1 MYPRFVIFLL
11 SLALWV
17 GTCLGAAAA
26 GRVALVIGNGNY
38 EATNPLKN
46 PITDAKAVSSALT
59 AAGFEVTYKEDL
71 SYSNMVRELGS
82 FQRLAAKSDSAVVYY
97 AGHGM
102 EIDKQNFLIPVDAQL
117 EFVSDADFQTVPL
130 QLLQRAVADAEVLG
144 LVIVDAC
151 RNNPFATRLSQVDD
165 NRGVGF
171 GLARVEPGGN
181 TLVALAA
188 REGTFAFDGKG
199 ENSPYALALVKAIQ
213 TPGLEIG
220 KLFRQLHDEV
230 LAQTNGAQ
238 EPVLFGSLS
247 SQDYY
252 FLPPATDV
260 PDAVQASAEPGS
272 VVTESVVVLQV
283 ELAFWQAAE
292 GSGRAEDYALY
303 LESYPQGNFAP
314 LARARLARLPPET
327 TAGAPEALAAEAPA
341 PEPVAPAQPVQ
352 IASAEPVPTAELPAA
367 ELPAAEP
374 PAPASEP
381 LEPEPPAPGP
391 VTAGSVVEPPAPATP
406 AAEPLA
412 PETIVP
418 DPTAPDTQSP
428 EPVVPTETARAPEP
442 APPAQPVVLAEP
454 SAPAAA
460 PEPPHLPAL
469 ADASGLPPGPGA
481 TVAAGDA
488 VRATFAID
496 PPQLSVVTVQPEALP
511 EPELSGKALHLALQA
526 ALTAAGCNPGPIDGN
541 WGAGSTRALTAFG
554 KARPDLVAAAAG
566 PDAALLRAMAR
577 APGPV
582 CPTRCGDGENLVG
595 GVCVTPVSCPAG
607 QKLSS
612 KGACYE
618 PVPVRQMPAAK
629 PRSSGC
635 RIFNGRQIC

>member
-1 MYPRFVIFLL
+1 M
-11 SLALWV
+11 
-17 GTCLGAAAA
+17 
-26 GRVALVIGNGNY
+26 IGNGNY
-38 EATNPLKN
+38 EAANPLKN
-46 PITDAKAVSSALT
+46 PTTDATAVSAALS
-59 AAGFEVTYKEDL
+59 AAGFEVIYKENL
-71 SYSNMVRELGS
+71 TYSDMVRELGS
-82 FQRLAAKSDSAVVYY
+82 FQRLAAKSDSAVIYF

-130 QLLQRAVADAEVLG
+130 QLLQRAVAEADVLG

-199 ENSPYALALVKAIQ
+199 ENSPYAVALVKAIQ

-220 KLFRQLHDEV
+220 KLFRQLHDDV

-252 FLPPATDV
+252 FLPPVAEV
-260 PDAVQASAEPGS
+260 PAPVVVNAEPTTAITDS
-272 VVTESVVVLQV
+272 AVALQV

-292 GSGRAEDYALY
+292 GSGRAEDYGLY
-303 LESYPQGNFAP
+303 LESYPQGKFAP
-314 LARARLARLPPET
+314 LARARLVRLSPEV
-327 TAGAPEALAAEAPA
+327 TAQAPVVPA
-341 PEPVAPAQPVQ
+341 PEPPAPQVATQPVPVVP
-352 IASAEPVPTAELPAA
+352 AEPVQVAIAEPAPTPETLTPEPETPEPVTPEPVTPELVTMEPAV
-367 ELPAAEP
+367 AEP
-374 PAPASEP
+374 PAPK
-381 LEPEPPAPGP
+381 PPAVEP
-391 VTAGSVVEPPAPATP
+391 VTTKTAAPDQSAPDQTAPALP
-406 AAEPLA
+406 A
-412 PETIVP
+412 
-418 DPTAPDTQSP
+418 P
-428 EPVVPTETARAPEP
+428 EPVVPTESAKAPEP

-454 SAPAAA
+454 AAPAA
-460 PEPPHLPAL
+460 PPALPQLPVL
-469 ADASGLPPGPGA
+469 ADASGLPPVP
-481 TVAAGDA
+481 AADPAVGEA
-488 VRATFAID
+488 VRATFAAD
-496 PPQLSVVTVQPEALP
+496 LRGLTPVVREPEALP
-511 EPELSGKALHLALQA
+511 EPELSGKALHIALQT
-526 ALTAAGCNPGPIDGN
+526 ALTAAGCNPGPIDGD
-541 WGAGSTRALTAFG
+541 WGAGSNRALTAFG
-554 KARPDLVAAAAG
+554 TARPDLVAADAG
-566 PDAALLRAMAR
+566 PDAALLRAMAQ

-582 CPTRCGDGENLVG
+582 CPTRCADGENLAG

-612 KGACYE
+612 KGACYVPA
-618 PVPVRQMPAAK
+618 PVVRQKPAAK

-635 RIFNGRQIC
+635 RIFNGRKIC

>member
-11 SLALWV
+11 SLTLWV
-17 GTCLGAAAA
+17 GASLGAAAA

-38 EATNPLKN
+38 EAANPLKN
-46 PITDAKAVSSALT
+46 PTTDATAVSAALS
-59 AAGFEVTYKEDL
+59 AAGFEVIYKENL
-71 SYSNMVRELGS
+71 TYSDMVRELGS
-82 FQRLAAKSDSAVVYY
+82 FQRLAAKSDSAVIYF

-130 QLLQRAVADAEVLG
+130 QLLQRAVSEADVLG

-199 ENSPYALALVKAIQ
+199 ENSPYAVALVKAIQ

-220 KLFRQLHDEV
+220 KLFRQLHDDV

-252 FLPPATDV
+252 FLPPLAEV
-260 PDAVQASAEPGS
+260 PAPVAVSAEPTATITDS
-272 VVTESVVVLQV
+272 AVALQV

-292 GSGRAEDYALY
+292 GSGRAEDYGLY
-303 LESYPQGNFAP
+303 LDSYPQGKFAP
-314 LARARLARLPPET
+314 LARARLVRLLPEVT
-327 TAGAPEALAAEAPA
+327 AQAPAVPAPGAGAPEPAA
-341 PEPVAPAQPVQ
+341 PVEPAQS
-352 IASAEPVPTAELPAA
+352 ASAEPVPKAAPPAPAPPAPEPVTAAA
-367 ELPAAEP
+367 APEP
-374 PAPASEP
+374 PAPAI
-381 LEPEPPAPGP
+381 PA
-391 VTAGSVVEPPAPATP
+391 VK
-406 AAEPLA
+406 PLA
-412 PETIVP
+412 PQTIAP

-428 EPVVPTETARAPEP
+428 EPVVPTETAKAPVP

-454 SAPAAA
+454 AAPAG
-460 PEPPHLPAL
+460 PPDPPHLPAL
-469 ADASGLPPGPGA
+469 ADASGLPPAPGA
-481 TVAAGDA
+481 DASAGNA
-488 VRATFAID
+488 VRATFAVD
-496 PPQLSVVTVQPEALP
+496 PPELSVVTLLPEALP
-511 EPELSGKALHLALQA
+511 EPELSGKALHIALQT
-526 ALTAAGCNPGPIDGN
+526 ALTAAGCNPGPIDGD
-541 WGAGSTRALTAFG
+541 WGAGSNRALTAFG
-554 KARPDLVAAAAG
+554 TARPDLVGAGAG
-566 PDAALLRAMAR
+566 PDAALLRAMAQ

-582 CPTRCGDGENLVG
+582 CPTRCADGENLAG

-612 KGACYE
+612 KGACYVPA
-618 PVPVRQMPAAK
+618 PVVRQKPAAK